1 MVAAALHILAL
12 AAMVGRLHDAAAA
25 PARLE
30 QRVECP
36 AEIPQAAL
44 PLAKAPEG
52 WTASTRGSLMLHAV
66 DLSYGPPAEMAFLKP
81 QIVTPGGKKYVYKW
95 TELMATSANGGV
107 WVACNYGRSDHTILG
122 KRLDDRVKE
131 CTATDTLDKQGRLVI
146 IIQCVMRPRSYAI
159 FILPN

>member
-1 MVAAALHILAL
+1 MALLRLWTLSFAGTLGLLQQAVAE
-12 AAMVGRLHDAAAA
+12 
-25 PARLE
+25 PT

-36 AEIPQAAL
+36 AEIPQQSL

-52 WTASTRGSLMLHAV
+52 WTSSTRGPLVLNAV

-81 QIVTPGGKKYVYKW
+81 QVVSARGKKPVYRW

-122 KRLDDRVKE
+122 KRLDDKVAE
-131 CTATDTLDKQGRLVI
+131 CTATDTEDRRGRLVI
-146 IIQCVMRPRSYAI
+146 VVECTMRR
-159 FILPN
+159 